1 MTVRMGYASWRSVAT
16 IPQLRDTLSQQRRSA
31 PRPVSYTHLD
41 VYKRQARALD
51 LPITIFAPDY
61 GANGKLAPL
70 IRNQKIVDYA
80 DLVLAFWD
88 HHSRGTAYTL
98 NYCIQTHKP
107 FRIIGLHP

>member
-1 MTVRMGYASWRSVAT
+1 MRVAIVGSREAGGFTVDGMIPH
-16 IPQLRDTLSQQRRSA
+16 IPQNTSELVSGGAAGIDTIAEQA
-31 PRPVSYTHLD
+31 
-41 VYKRQARALD
+41 ARALD

-88 HHSRGTAYTL
+88 HHSRGTADTL